1 MANAAALCMTVK
13 ADAQNQP
20 HTVRVCIEKENL
32 VPKTTRLPL
41 VYSCSGCSNVA
52 QLANTLAVRLDRAGI
67 AEMSCIAGVGGRVAS
82 LVNKANSGRPIL
94 AIDGCPMHC
103 ARACLA
109 QHGVTANVHITL
121 SSYGLRKRYREDCSE
136 EEVQALFEDM
146 KSIIASDRMQ
156 PTQRLH
162 SV

>member
-1 MANAAALCMTVK
+1 LTIIK
-13 ADAQNQP
+13 RAQRQGP
-20 HTVRVCIEKENL
+20 DTGPPRFTQQEIEM
-32 VPKTTRLPL
+32 PTPRLPL

-52 QLANTLAVRLDRAGI
+52 QLANTLAVRLDRAGL
-67 AEMSCIAGVGGRVAS
+67 AEMSCIAGVGGRVNS

-94 AIDGCPMHC
+94 AIDGCPLHC

-109 QHGVTANVHITL
+109 QHGVTADVHITL

-136 EEVQALFEDM
+136 AEADALFEDM
-146 KSIIASDRMQ
+146 RAIIASDRMLPRPQ
-156 PTQRLH
+156 LR